1 MFSTTL
7 TSGLNT
13 GREDMLENTAEL
25 RAFTSIDMGKISQ
38 DRVQQLEDALLENI
52 QEKEREVDECET
64 KVHEQTDL
72 LN

>member
-1 MFSTTL
+1 MHLNLASLAARLPLPSSRRNGGLHGMFSTTL

-38 DRVQQLEDALLENI
+38 DRV
-52 QEKEREVDECET
+52 
-64 KVHEQTDL
+64 
-72 LN
+72 